1 LNRLGRLFGLS
12 GRFLLRRLLLDSL
25 LLLGRHG
32 SRRDFLIRR
41 SRVFRLGWQGV
52 EDDMLDH
59 LVAERT
65 DEIHGTGN
73 ARLSRDEVGLQ
84 KVLVHD
90 FAGISMDTGEGGEHR
105 EGENEKEGKET
116 FKHLQGSF
124 LFRFIMME
132 LS

>member
-1 LNRLGRLFGLS
+1 M
-12 GRFLLRRLLLDSL
+12 LLDSL

-41 SRVFRLGWQGV
+41 SRVFRLGGQGV

-59 LVAERT
+59 LAAVRA

-73 ARLSRDEVGLQ
+73 ARLGRDEIGFQ
-84 KVLVHD
+84 EVLVHD
-90 FAGISMDTGEGGEHR
+90 FAGIGMDTGEGGEHR
-105 EGENEKEGKET
+105 EGEDEKEGKET